1 MARIVGNSSKNSIV
15 GTTAGDVILGL
26 GNDDTLRGG
35 RGNDQLLG
43 GTGND
48 KLFGDAGKDKLLG
61 EAGNDTLTGGD
72 GNDIL
77 EGGKGA
83 DKHLGGA
90 GTDWVSYEHAASG
103 VGMDLL
109 NNLGNAGDATGDT
122 FSSIENIM
130 GSNFDDGGGAV
141 GTQGLYG
148 NAGDNTI
155 MGLGGDDTIYSNGG
169 NDRMFGG
176 TGNDVIGG
184 AGGLDYIDGGAG
196 MDQVDCGSDAVQDK
210 VVLHKDA
217 PDRIFNFEFA
227 DLDKIVLSTSEF
239 GITALV
245 GGTNF
250 FTAAAVP
257 TNSSGAAG
265 THVIYNDTNADTLW
279 YDKDG
284 AGGVLPVLIADFG
297 AGTMSNFL
305 AFDFVLI
312 A

>member
-1 MARIVGNSSKNSIV
+1 MIV
-15 GTTAGDVILGL
+15 A
-26 GNDDTLRGG
+26 
-35 RGNDQLLG
+35 
-43 GTGND
+43 
-48 KLFGDAGKDKLLG
+48 
-61 EAGNDTLTGGD
+61 
-72 GNDIL
+72 
-77 EGGKGA
+77 
-83 DKHLGGA
+83 
-90 GTDWVSYEHAASG
+90 
-103 VGMDLL
+103 
-109 NNLGNAGDATGDT
+109 
-122 FSSIENIM
+122 
-130 GSNFDDGGGAV
+130 
-141 GTQGLYG
+141 
-148 NAGDNTI
+148 
-155 MGLGGDDTIYSNGG
+155 NGG